1 MKENKPQLK
10 MNKSYIASNT
20 NLDELKIEKIDYGS
34 EEVFKGNT
42 KGYFDLEEE
51 ETEEETEK

>member
-34 EEVFKGNT
+34 EEVFEGNT